1 MKGCEAI
8 NKVLK
13 TILISIISVV
23 IILSSFVS
31 LFIYETE
38 YKLTTISKHTNPN
51 NNYKILFQSVGEPFL
66 FGPDKV
72 KITLLDDKKKKVRV
86 LSESISNDG
95 GRAHEDNIK
104 IKWFDNYV
112 EITLSGSEQQDE
124 TYSIDYK

>member
-1 MKGCEAI
+1 MKGCEVI
-8 NKVLK
+8 NKVIK

-23 IILSSFVS
+23 LIFGSFV
-31 LFIYETE
+31 LWFIYETE
-38 YKLTTISKHTNPN
+38 YKLTTISQQTNPN
-51 NNYKILFQSVGEPFL
+51 NNYEILFQSVGEPFL

-104 IKWFDNYV
+104 IKWFDDYV
-112 EITLSGSEQQDE
+112 EITLSGSEQPDE
-124 TYSIDYK
+124 TYRIDYK

>member
-1 MKGCEAI
+1 MW
-8 NKVLK
+8 
-13 TILISIISVV
+13 
-23 IILSSFVS
+23 
-31 LFIYETE
+31 FIYETE
-38 YKLTTISKHTNPN
+38 YKLTTISHHTNPN
-51 NNYKILFQSVGEPFL
+51 NNYEILFQSVGEPFL

-72 KITLLDDKKKKVRV
+72 KITLLDDEKKEIRV

-112 EITLSGSEQQDE
+112 EITLSGSEQPDE